1 LTRKILISR
10 NGCTTAATAEGMPYV
25 SAVPKEIYIGMNCMP
40 TYTDRI
46 IKIANA
52 LQIPVYKMIF
62 DELRSDFNLIPKRL

>member
-1 LTRKILISR
+1 
-10 NGCTTAATAEGMPYV
+10 MPYV
-25 SAVPKEIYIGMNCMP
+25 SAVPKEIYIGMNCML